1 MKRASRQDHARKAF
15 RGASAG
21 SFLFFAAFS
30 GAASAETHTIVQID
44 RSFKPNEI
52 TIAAG
57 DSLAFSNQD
66 EFIHQI
72 YVDSDKIDYDSAEQ
86 APGQIITIPFPKSG
100 DFPVRCHI
108 HPKMLLTI
116 HVK

>member
-1 MKRASRQDHARKAF
+1 MQL
-15 RGASAG
+15 RGAAAG
-21 SFLFFAAFS
+21 LFLAAAVS
-30 GAASAETHTIVQID
+30 RGALAETHTIVQID

-52 TIAAG
+52 AIAAG

-86 APGQIITIPFPKSG
+86 PPGQIITIRFPKSG